1 MEEDNKT
8 KRVSLSSG
16 YVFSTLFAVLIALK
30 AVGIVTLS
38 YLEILYVSL
47 LAFVVWTVC
56 SGPVM
61 FLAFLP
67 YMLVQAWLRSSRP
80 KTFGGKLFF

>member
-8 KRVSLSSG
+8 KKVSLSSG

-30 AVGIVTLS
+30 VVGIVALP
-38 YLEILYVSL
+38 YLEILCISL
-47 LAFVVWTVC
+47 LAFAVWTVC

-67 YMLVQAWLRSSRP
+67 YMLVQAWLRSSRS
-80 KTFGGKLFF
+80 KTFSGKIFF